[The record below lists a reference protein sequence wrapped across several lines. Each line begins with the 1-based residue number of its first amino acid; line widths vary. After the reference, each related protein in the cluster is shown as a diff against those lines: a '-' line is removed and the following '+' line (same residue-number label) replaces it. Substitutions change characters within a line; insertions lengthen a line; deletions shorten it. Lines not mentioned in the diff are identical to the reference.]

1 MNMSDLRKPYA
12 STGLAGMKSDP
23 NQETA
28 LDLIGAAGR
37 AKSSGVD
44 LWKACYG
51 LEKTA
56 YYRLRN
62 DVLKKFRA
70 RYPRENEAERIVEQA
85 IHEFFGPSCAVCD
98 GTGAVGAL
106 RLDQVERPKCP
117 ECLGTKIKRYTDVS
131 RAAMMSLSY
140 GKTKHLAFKI
150 SWVSKLLSNYDKD
163 TNRVMN
169 NELERE

>member
-12 STGLAGMKSDP
+12 STGLAGMKSNPDR
-23 NQETA
+23 ESA
-28 LDLIGAAGR
+28 IDLVGAAGR
-37 AKSSGVD
+37 AKGAGVD

-62 DVLKKFRA
+62 DTLKKFRN
-70 RYPRENEAERIVEQA
+70 RYPTESEAERIVEQA
-85 IHEFFGPSCAVCD
+85 IHEFFGPSCRECE
-98 GTGAVGAL
+98 GTGKVGAL
-106 RLDQVERPKCP
+106 DLGKVRATCP
-117 ECLGTKIKRYTDVS
+117 TCNGSKVRHYTDTT

-140 GKTKHLAFKI
+140 GKTKHLKFKI
-150 SWVSKLLSNYDKD
+150 SWVLKVLSNHDTD